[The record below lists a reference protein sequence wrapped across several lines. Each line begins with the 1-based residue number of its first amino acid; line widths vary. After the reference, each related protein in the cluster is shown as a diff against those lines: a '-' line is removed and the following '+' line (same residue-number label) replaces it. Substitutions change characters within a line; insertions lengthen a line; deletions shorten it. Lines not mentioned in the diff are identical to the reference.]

1 MENQENLEKYLNIEM
16 NDRDNNFIELGED
29 LSNCLNC
36 NEKISNTDFYKSYK
50 TCPFCNFHY
59 SINFKKRIEI
69 VCDKGSFKEINKNIS
84 IIKPADL
91 ELNKSYKKQV
101 RSTRNRTGLEEAA
114 ISGVC
119 TIGGINS
126 LIIILDFGFLGGSM
140 GLIVGDKISKSFA
153 YASKHKLPV
162 VSIISSGG
170 TRIQEGLHSLS
181 QMVKTVIATN
191 DLLKNNIPHISL
203 YTNPSGGQVY
213 GSFASRSNIKLAEPG
228 SIIGMSPL
236 QEIIDVTK
244 NKNSINVTAE
254 NFYNKGLINRIVPR
268 DKLKI
273 ELYTILEILT
283 SKNKI
288 PKETD
293 LSLPRPVENNLK
305 NLYKEKSR
313 PTSSYYIKNVF
324 DDFLSLSNSNIEKG
338 NIDFGLAK
346 ITSQPTIIIGQN
358 YNRNNKK
365 QDGKLSNKDILES
378 IKAIKLANEFNLP
391 IISFIDNTGINK
403 SFENEIGGIGTNISE
418 LIDKFINLNNFHI
431 SVIIGEAGGEAALP
445 YTIADSL
452 FMLEHS
458 VFWAGDIVE
467 KKSNKE
473 KISAKKALESK
484 IVDAVIPEPPFGAS
498 KSPEDMS
505 RILKIYIINTF
516 SVLNYTNK
524 KKIISNRLN
533 KFAPTYY
540 DKKLISTVTNEVKIW
555 RNVLEASYKALR
567 K

>member
-1 MENQENLEKYLNIEM
+1 
-16 NDRDNNFIELGED
+16 
-29 LSNCLNC
+29 
-36 NEKISNTDFYKSYK
+36 
-50 TCPFCNFHY
+50 
-59 SINFKKRIEI
+59 
-69 VCDKGSFKEINKNIS
+69 
-84 IIKPADL
+84 
-91 ELNKSYKKQV
+91 
-101 RSTRNRTGLEEAA
+101 
-114 ISGVC
+114 
-119 TIGGINS
+119 
-126 LIIILDFGFLGGSM
+126 M
-140 GLIVGDKISKSFA
+140 GLVVGDKISKTFA
-153 YASKHKLPV
+153 YASKNKLPV

-170 TRIQEGLHSLS
+170 KRIQEGLHSLS

-191 DLLKNNIPHISL
+191 GLLKNNIPHISL

-213 GSFASRSNIKLAEPG
+213 SSFASRSNIKLAEPG

-254 NFYNKGLINRIVPR
+254 NFYNKGLIDRIVPR

-273 ELYTILEILT
+273 ELYTILEMLT

-293 LSLPRPVENNLK
+293 LNLPRLVENSLK

-313 PTSSYYIKNVF
+313 PTSSYYMKNVF
-324 DDFLSLSNSNIEKG
+324 DDFLSLNNSNIEKG
-338 NIDFGLAK
+338 IIDFGLAK
-346 ITSQPTIIIGQN
+346 ITSQPTIVIGQN
-358 YNRNNKK
+358 YNRNNKQ
-365 QDGKLSNKDILES
+365 QDGKLSNKDILAS
-378 IKAIKLANEFNLP
+378 IKAIKLANSFNLP

-403 SFENEIGGIGTNISE
+403 SFENEIEGIGPNISK

-445 YTIADSL
+445 YTIADNL

-458 VFWAGDIVE
+458 IFWAGDIVE

-516 SVLNYTNK
+516 SLLNYTNN

-555 RNVLEASYKALR
+555 RKVLEASYKALR

>member
-1 MENQENLEKYLNIEM
+1 MENQGNLEKYLNIEM
-16 NDRDNNFIELGED
+16 NDIDNNFIELGED

-50 TCPFCNFHY
+50 ICPFCNFHY
-59 SINFKKRIEI
+59 SINFEKRIEI

-84 IIKPADL
+84 IIKPVDL
-91 ELNKSYKKQV
+91 KLNKSYKKKV
-101 RSTRNRTGLEEAA
+101 RTTRNRTGLEEAA

-140 GLIVGDKISKSFA
+140 GLIVGDKISKAFA
-153 YASKHKLPV
+153 YASKNKLPV

-170 TRIQEGLHSLS
+170 KRIQEGLHSLS
-181 QMVKTVIATN
+181 QMVKTVIASN
-191 DLLKNNIPHISL
+191 GLLKNNIPHISL

-213 GSFASRSNIKLAEPG
+213 SSFASRSNIKLAEPG

-254 NFYNKGLINRIVPR
+254 NFYNKGLIDRIVPR

-273 ELYTILEILT
+273 ELYTILEMLT

-293 LSLPRPVENNLK
+293 LNLPRLVENSLK

-313 PTSSYYIKNVF
+313 PTSSYYMKNVF
-324 DDFLSLSNSNIEKG
+324 DDFLSLNNSNIEKG
-338 NIDFGLAK
+338 IIDFGLAK
-346 ITSQPTIIIGQN
+346 ITSQPTIVIGQN

-365 QDGKLSNKDILES
+365 QDGKLSNKDILAS
-378 IKAIKLANEFNLP
+378 IKAIKLANSFNLP

-403 SFENEIGGIGTNISE
+403 SFENEIGGIGPNISK

-445 YTIADSL
+445 YTIADNL

-458 VFWAGDIVE
+458 IFWAGDIVE

-516 SVLNYTNK
+516 SLLNYTNK

-555 RNVLEASYKALR
+555 RKVLEASYKALR

>member
-1 MENQENLEKYLNIEM
+1 MENQGNLEKYLNIEM
-16 NDRDNNFIELGED
+16 NDVDNNFIELGED

-59 SINFKKRIEI
+59 SINFEKRIEI

-84 IIKPADL
+84 IIKPVDL
-91 ELNKSYKKQV
+91 KLNKSYKKKV
-101 RSTRNRTGLEEAA
+101 RTTRNRTGLEEAA

-140 GLIVGDKISKSFA
+140 GLIVGDKISKAFA
-153 YASKHKLPV
+153 YASKNKLPV

-170 TRIQEGLHSLS
+170 KRIQEGLHSLS
-181 QMVKTVIATN
+181 QMVKTVIASN
-191 DLLKNNIPHISL
+191 GLLKNNIPHISL

-213 GSFASRSNIKLAEPG
+213 SSFASRSNIKLAEPG

-254 NFYNKGLINRIVPR
+254 NFYNKGLIDRIVPR

-273 ELYTILEILT
+273 ELYTILEMLT

-293 LSLPRPVENNLK
+293 LNLPRLVENSLK

-324 DDFLSLSNSNIEKG
+324 DDFLSLNNSNIEKG
-338 NIDFGLAK
+338 IIDFGLAK
-346 ITSQPTIIIGQN
+346 ITSQPTIVIGQN

-365 QDGKLSNKDILES
+365 QDGKLSNKDILAS
-378 IKAIKLANEFNLP
+378 IKAIKLANSFNLP

-403 SFENEIGGIGTNISE
+403 SFENEIGGIGPNISK

-445 YTIADSL
+445 YTIADNL

-458 VFWAGDIVE
+458 IFWAGDIVE

-516 SVLNYTNK
+516 SLLNYTNK

-555 RNVLEASYKALR
+555 RKVLEASYKALR

>member
-1 MENQENLEKYLNIEM
+1 M
-16 NDRDNNFIELGED
+16 
-29 LSNCLNC
+29 
-36 NEKISNTDFYKSYK
+36 
-50 TCPFCNFHY
+50 
-59 SINFKKRIEI
+59 
-69 VCDKGSFKEINKNIS
+69 
-84 IIKPADL
+84 
-91 ELNKSYKKQV
+91 
-101 RSTRNRTGLEEAA
+101 
-114 ISGVC
+114 
-119 TIGGINS
+119 
-126 LIIILDFGFLGGSM
+126 
-140 GLIVGDKISKSFA
+140 
-153 YASKHKLPV
+153 
-162 VSIISSGG
+162 
-170 TRIQEGLHSLS
+170 
-181 QMVKTVIATN
+181 
-191 DLLKNNIPHISL
+191 
-203 YTNPSGGQVY
+203 
-213 GSFASRSNIKLAEPG
+213 
-228 SIIGMSPL
+228 
-236 QEIIDVTK
+236 
-244 NKNSINVTAE
+244 
-254 NFYNKGLINRIVPR
+254 
-268 DKLKI
+268 
-273 ELYTILEILT
+273 YTILEILT

-346 ITSQPTIIIGQN
+346 ITSQPTIVIGQN

-431 SVIIGEAGGEAALP
+431 SIIIGEAGGEAALP

-458 VFWAGDIVE
+458 IFWAGDIVE
-467 KKSNKE
+467 KKSSKE
-473 KISAKKALESK
+473 KISAQKVLESK

-516 SVLNYTNK
+516 SILNYTSK
-524 KKIISNRLN
+524 KKIISNRVN

-555 RNVLEASYKALR
+555 KSVFEASYKALR

>member
-1 MENQENLEKYLNIEM
+1 MENQGNLEKYLNIEM
-16 NDRDNNFIELGED
+16 NDIDNNFIELGED

-84 IIKPADL
+84 IIKPVDL
-91 ELNKSYKKQV
+91 ELNKSYKKKV
-101 RSTRNRTGLEEAA
+101 RNTRNRTGLEEAA

-140 GLIVGDKISKSFA
+140 GLIVGDKISKTFA
-153 YASKHKLPV
+153 YASKNKLPV
-162 VSIISSGG
+162 ISIISSGG
-170 TRIQEGLHSLS
+170 KRIQEGLHSLS
-181 QMVKTVIATN
+181 QMVKTVIASN
-191 DLLKNNIPHISL
+191 GLLKNNIPHISL

-213 GSFASRSNIKLAEPG
+213 SSFASRSNIKLAEPG

-244 NKNSINVTAE
+244 NKDSINVTAE
-254 NFYNKGLINRIVPR
+254 NFYNKGLIDRIVPR

-273 ELYTILEILT
+273 ELYTILEVLT

-288 PKETD
+288 PKETN
-293 LSLPRPVENNLK
+293 LILPRHVENNLK

-313 PTSSYYIKNVF
+313 PTSSYYIKTVF
-324 DDFLSLSNSNIEKG
+324 DDFLSLNNSNIEQG
-338 NIDFGLAK
+338 IIDFGLAK
-346 ITSQPTIIIGQN
+346 ITSQPTVVIGQN

-378 IKAIKLANEFNLP
+378 IKAIKLANSFNLP

-403 SFENEIGGIGTNISE
+403 SFENEIGGIGSNISK

-431 SVIIGEAGGEAALP
+431 SIIIGEAGGEAALP
-445 YTIADSL
+445 YTIADNL

-458 VFWAGDIVE
+458 IFWAGDIVE
-467 KKSNKE
+467 KKSNNE
-473 KISAKKALESK
+473 KISANKALASK

-505 RILKIYIINTF
+505 RILKIYIIDAF
-516 SVLNYTNK
+516 SILNYTNK

-533 KFAPTYY
+533 KFSPTYY

-555 RNVLEASYKALR
+555 RKVLEASYKALR

>member
-1 MENQENLEKYLNIEM
+1 MENQGNLEKYLNIEM
-16 NDRDNNFIELGED
+16 NDIDNNFIELGED

-84 IIKPADL
+84 IIKPVDL
-91 ELNKSYKKQV
+91 DLNKSYKKKV
-101 RSTRNRTGLEEAA
+101 RNTRNRTGLEEAA

-140 GLIVGDKISKSFA
+140 GLIVGDKISKTFA
-153 YASKHKLPV
+153 YASKNKLPV
-162 VSIISSGG
+162 ISIISSGG
-170 TRIQEGLHSLS
+170 KRIQEGLHSLS
-181 QMVKTVIATN
+181 QMVKTVIASN
-191 DLLKNNIPHISL
+191 GLLKNNIPHISL

-213 GSFASRSNIKLAEPG
+213 SSFASRSNIKLAEPG

-244 NKNSINVTAE
+244 NKDSINVTAE
-254 NFYNKGLINRIVPR
+254 NFYNKGLIDRIVPR

-273 ELYTILEILT
+273 ELYTILEVLT

-288 PKETD
+288 PKETN
-293 LSLPRPVENNLK
+293 LILPRHVENNLK

-313 PTSSYYIKNVF
+313 PTSSYYIKTVF
-324 DDFLSLSNSNIEKG
+324 DDFLSLNNSNIEQG
-338 NIDFGLAK
+338 IIDFGLAK
-346 ITSQPTIIIGQN
+346 ITSQPTVVIGQN

-378 IKAIKLANEFNLP
+378 IKAIKLANSFNLP

-403 SFENEIGGIGTNISE
+403 SFENEIGGIGSNISK

-431 SVIIGEAGGEAALP
+431 SIIIGEAGGEAALP
-445 YTIADSL
+445 YTIADNL

-458 VFWAGDIVE
+458 IFWAGDIVE
-467 KKSNKE
+467 KKSNNE
-473 KISAKKALESK
+473 KISANKALASK

-505 RILKIYIINTF
+505 RILKIYIIDAF
-516 SVLNYTNK
+516 SILNYTNK

-533 KFAPTYY
+533 KFSPTYY

-555 RNVLEASYKALR
+555 RKVLEASYKALR

>member
-1 MENQENLEKYLNIEM
+1 MENQGNLEKYLNIEM
-16 NDRDNNFIELGED
+16 NDIDNNFIELGED

-84 IIKPADL
+84 IIKPVDL
-91 ELNKSYKKQV
+91 ELNKSYKKKV
-101 RSTRNRTGLEEAA
+101 RNTRNRTGLEDAA

-140 GLIVGDKISKSFA
+140 GLIVGDKISKTFA
-153 YASKHKLPV
+153 YASKNKLPV

-170 TRIQEGLHSLS
+170 KRIQEGLHSLS
-181 QMVKTVIATN
+181 QMVKTVIASN
-191 DLLKNNIPHISL
+191 GLLKNNIPHISL

-213 GSFASRSNIKLAEPG
+213 SSFASRSNIKLAEPG

-244 NKNSINVTAE
+244 NKDSINVTAE
-254 NFYNKGLINRIVPR
+254 NFYNKGLIDRIVPR

-273 ELYTILEILT
+273 ELYTILEVLT

-288 PKETD
+288 PKETN
-293 LSLPRPVENNLK
+293 LILPRHVENNLK

-313 PTSSYYIKNVF
+313 PTSSYYIKTVF
-324 DDFLSLSNSNIEKG
+324 DDFLSLNNSNIEQG
-338 NIDFGLAK
+338 IIDFGLAK
-346 ITSQPTIIIGQN
+346 ITSQPTVVIGQN

-378 IKAIKLANEFNLP
+378 IKAIKLANSFNLP

-403 SFENEIGGIGTNISE
+403 SFENEIGGIGSNISK

-431 SVIIGEAGGEAALP
+431 SIIIGEAGGEAALP
-445 YTIADSL
+445 YTIADNL

-458 VFWAGDIVE
+458 IFWAGDIVE

-516 SVLNYTNK
+516 SLLNYTNK

-555 RNVLEASYKALR
+555 RKVLEASYKALR

>member
-1 MENQENLEKYLNIEM
+1 MENQGNLEKYLNIEM
-16 NDRDNNFIELGED
+16 NDIDNNFIELGED

-84 IIKPADL
+84 IIKPVDL
-91 ELNKSYKKQV
+91 KLNKSYKKRV
-101 RSTRNRTGLEEAA
+101 RTTRNRTGLEEAA

-140 GLIVGDKISKSFA
+140 GLIVGDKISKTFA
-153 YASKHKLPV
+153 YASKNKLPV

-170 TRIQEGLHSLS
+170 KRIQEGLHSLS
-181 QMVKTVIATN
+181 QMVKTVIASN
-191 DLLKNNIPHISL
+191 GLLKNNIPHISL

-213 GSFASRSNIKLAEPG
+213 SSFASRSNIKLAEPG

-244 NKNSINVTAE
+244 NKDSINVTAE
-254 NFYNKGLINRIVPR
+254 NFYNKGLIDRIVPR

-273 ELYTILEILT
+273 ELYTILEVLT

-288 PKETD
+288 PKETN
-293 LSLPRPVENNLK
+293 LILPRHVENNLK

-313 PTSSYYIKNVF
+313 PTSSYYIKTVF
-324 DDFLSLSNSNIEKG
+324 DDFLSLNNSNIEQG
-338 NIDFGLAK
+338 IIDFGLAK
-346 ITSQPTIIIGQN
+346 ITSQPTVVIGQN

-378 IKAIKLANEFNLP
+378 IKAIKLANSFNLP

-403 SFENEIGGIGTNISE
+403 SFENEIGGIGSNISK

-431 SVIIGEAGGEAALP
+431 SIIIGEAGGEAALP
-445 YTIADSL
+445 YTIADNL

-458 VFWAGDIVE
+458 IFWAGDIVE
-467 KKSNKE
+467 KKSNNE
-473 KISAKKALESK
+473 KISANKALASK

-505 RILKIYIINTF
+505 RILKIYIIDAF
-516 SVLNYTNK
+516 SILNYTNK

-533 KFAPTYY
+533 KFSPTYY

-555 RNVLEASYKALR
+555 RKVLEASYKALR

>member
-1 MENQENLEKYLNIEM
+1 MENQGNLEKYLNIDM
-16 NDRDNNFIELGED
+16 NDVDNNFIELGED

-50 TCPFCNFHY
+50 ICPFCNFHY
-59 SINFKKRIEI
+59 SINFEKRIEI

-84 IIKPADL
+84 IIKPVDL
-91 ELNKSYKKQV
+91 KLNKSYKKRV
-101 RSTRNRTGLEEAA
+101 RTTRNRTGLEEAA

-140 GLIVGDKISKSFA
+140 GLIVGDKISKAFA
-153 YASKHKLPV
+153 YASKNKLPV

-170 TRIQEGLHSLS
+170 KRIQEGLHSLS
-181 QMVKTVIATN
+181 QMVKTVIASN
-191 DLLKNNIPHISL
+191 GLLKNNIPHISL

-213 GSFASRSNIKLAEPG
+213 SSFASRSNIKLAEPG

-254 NFYNKGLINRIVPR
+254 NFYNKGLIDRIVPR
-268 DKLKI
+268 NKLKI
-273 ELYTILEILT
+273 ELYRILEILT

-288 PKETD
+288 PKEID
-293 LSLPRPVENNLK
+293 LVLPRYIENNLK

-324 DDFLSLSNSNIEKG
+324 DDFLSLNNSNIEKG
-338 NIDFGLAK
+338 IIDFGLAK
-346 ITSQPTIIIGQN
+346 ITSQPTIVIGQN

-365 QDGKLSNKDILES
+365 QNGKLSNKDVLES
-378 IKAIKLANEFNLP
+378 IKAIKLANSFNLP

-403 SFENEIGGIGTNISE
+403 SFENEIEGIGSNISK
-418 LIDKFINLNNFHI
+418 LIDKFINLNNFHVSI
-431 SVIIGEAGGEAALP
+431 IIGEAGGEAALP
-445 YTIADSL
+445 YTVADNL

-458 VFWAGDIVE
+458 IFWAGDIVE
-467 KKSNKE
+467 KKSNNE
-473 KISAKKALESK
+473 KISAKKALASK

-505 RILKIYIINTF
+505 RILKIYIIKTF
-516 SVLNYTNK
+516 SLLNNTNK

-533 KFAPTYY
+533 KFSPTYY
-540 DKKLISTVTNEVKIW
+540 DEKLISTVTNEVNIW
-555 RNVLEASYKALR
+555 RRVLEASYKALR

>member
-1 MENQENLEKYLNIEM
+1 M

-36 NEKISNTDFYKSYK
+36 NENISSTDFYKSYK

-84 IIKPADL
+84 IIKPVDL
-91 ELNKSYKKQV
+91 ELNKSYKKKV

-114 ISGVC
+114 ISGIC
-119 TIGGINS
+119 SIGGIDS

-170 TRIQEGLHSLS
+170 KRIQEGLHSLS
-181 QMVKTVIATN
+181 QMVKTVIASN
-191 DLLKNNIPHISL
+191 DLLKNNVPHISL

-213 GSFASRSNIKLAEPG
+213 SSFASRANIKLAEPG

-254 NFYNKGLINRIVPR
+254 NFYNKGLINRIIPR

-288 PKETD
+288 PKETN
-293 LSLPRPVENNLK
+293 LSLPRHVENNLK
-305 NLYKEKSR
+305 NIYKEKSR
-313 PTSSYYIKNVF
+313 PTSSYYMKNVF
-324 DDFLSLSNSNIEKG
+324 DDFLSLSNSNEEKG
-338 NIDFGLAK
+338 IIDFGLAK

-365 QDGKLSNKDILES
+365 QDGKLSNKDLLES
-378 IKAIKLANEFNLP
+378 IKAIKLANTFNLP

-403 SFENEIGGIGTNISE
+403 SFENEIGGIGPNISK
-418 LIDKFINLNNFHI
+418 LIDKFINFNNFHI
-431 SVIIGEAGGEAALP
+431 SIIIGEAGGEAALP

-458 VFWAGDIVE
+458 IFWAGDIVE
-467 KKSNKE
+467 KKSNNE

-533 KFAPTYY
+533 KFAPSYY